1 MPKIVFHYFPVKA
14 LVDLGR
20 LCLRRNVR
28 LLEDDAAD
36 ARPGDQVP
44 QFQAAEE
51 LVRLKWIDVVRK
63 QRSEYDWMPTENT
76 KICSEHFDSEQ
87 KYTSAK
93 GRTLLKKSAVPIF
106 KRPEHIPLR
115 ENLSP
120 DSLDDV
126 DISDMESIF
135 DTPRKCAL
143 KKKVH
148 RLVCEKENLQKR
160 NKILKQQNGRL
171 KKKMASTKTILKT
184 LKNRRMENVT
194 VYYFPVKAM
203 GESIR
208 MLLAYGGQEFED
220 KRIGKDDWPA
230 YKESMPFGQ
239 MPVLEINGK
248 KYAQTVAIARLLGRK
263 YGLVGDDIEQDFEI
277 DQNLTWGDFVIAG
290 MYDCFKM
297 ILKMPDLDEKYQN
310 IKRIKNTVLSIPKV
324 KEFCDAAPKCDW

>member
-1 MPKIVFHYFPVKA
+1 
-14 LVDLGR
+14 
-20 LCLRRNVR
+20 
-28 LLEDDAAD
+28 
-36 ARPGDQVP
+36 
-44 QFQAAEE
+44 
-51 LVRLKWIDVVRK
+51 
-63 QRSEYDWMPTENT
+63 
-76 KICSEHFDSEQ
+76 
-87 KYTSAK
+87 
-93 GRTLLKKSAVPIF
+93 
-106 KRPEHIPLR
+106 
-115 ENLSP
+115 
-120 DSLDDV
+120 
-126 DISDMESIF
+126 
-135 DTPRKCAL
+135 
-143 KKKVH
+143 
-148 RLVCEKENLQKR
+148 
-160 NKILKQQNGRL
+160 
-171 KKKMASTKTILKT
+171 
-184 LKNRRMENVT
+184 MENVT

-277 DQNLTWGDFVIAG
+277 DQNVDFFTDIRLKAAGVFHETDEKIKNRMHDELLNNYYPKALKKLDEIVAQNDGHIALGKLSWGDFVIAG

-297 ILKMPDLDEKYQN
+297 ILKMPDLDEKYPN